1 MPSRLYG
8 ILAAGRPVLVSADAD
23 SETVRL
29 VQEAECGIV
38 VPPGRPDLVALAIR
52 DVMDGRISLEGMG
65 QRGRE
70 WVEEEADRE
79 VAFGRYR
86 RLVGELTSLPSSSR

>member
-1 MPSRLYG
+1 
-8 ILAAGRPVLVSADAD
+8 
-23 SETVRL
+23 
-29 VQEAECGIV
+29 
-38 VPPGRPDLVALAIR
+38 
-52 DVMDGRISLEGMG
+52 MDGRISLEGMG

-70 WVEEEADRE
+70 WVEEEADGE